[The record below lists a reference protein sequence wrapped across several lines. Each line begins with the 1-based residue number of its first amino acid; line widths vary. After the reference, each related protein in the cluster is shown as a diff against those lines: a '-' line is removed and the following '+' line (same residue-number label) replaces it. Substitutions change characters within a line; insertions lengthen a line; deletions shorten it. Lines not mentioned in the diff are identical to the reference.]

1 MGPLIYKI
9 DKATHK
15 LSLMQNLIDSRDSF
29 FADI

>member
-15 LSLMQNLIDSRDSF
+15 LSLMQSLIEDKIF
-29 FADI
+29 LFADM